1 MWFQAAECN
10 AVNASLSLILINNN
24 FLTFLTEDFPI
35 LDPYLPPKSE
45 NLRPNYSHSSWENAT
60 PSTNTCTSPL
70 ASCEGVPPTP
80 RNFHLQLDIDQ
91 TSSGDFGIHNS
102 TFFLLIKLQVTTIF
116 VTKIIFQYTTSLR
129 MQTPCHY
136 RTPPKRDHNFPS
148 LSQSWNLSYPL
159 NIIFNYNSQND
170 ACCFICFHI
179 KNNHWIQTPV
189 VQFNAGIVWRN

>member
-45 NLRPNYSHSSWENAT
+45 NLRPHYSHSSWENAT

-116 VTKIIFQYTTSLR
+116 VTKIIFQYTDEPPHANTLSLPNSS
-129 MQTPCHY
+129 QTWPQFSQSK
-136 RTPPKRDHNFPS
+136 PKLEPLIPTEHNF
-148 LSQSWNLSYPL
+148 
-159 NIIFNYNSQND
+159 
-170 ACCFICFHI
+170 
-179 KNNHWIQTPV
+179 
-189 VQFNAGIVWRN
+189 